1 MNHYETPLDIIRRRY
16 PNALSTSDTVD
27 ALLDLMQRRLG
38 VEPNKIM
45 LADSICSDDLN
56 TIEYPKRAYEMLGP
70 FKLGGLDG
78 FPFAGLTGM
87 SAFAHHVPVD
97 GAVFVFHGPHIGVSK
112 EGDTGVI
119 LRPGQTH
126 HSSCCGAVRAAID
139 KLASSKIVPGELTE
153 LDYQQNTIEQLLL
166 AQRDRIA
173 NARCAMA
180 ESTEIMYSAIEER
193 IDILAS
199 RTEYPC
205 RYLVIMGGVLINS
218 DYDVGSFCSFRRLI
232 CVDLATGR
240 REDWLDEQLSSGARL
255 TKPCIPQRKRDLRGA
270 PEALT
275 GFR

>member
-1 MNHYETPLDIIRRRY
+1 VGSLNEHESPLDTIRRRY

-27 ALLDLMQRRLG
+27 AFLDLMHRRLG
-38 VEPNKIM
+38 IEPGRIM

-56 TIEYPKRAYEMLGP
+56 TIEYPRRAYEMLGP

-87 SAFAHHVPVD
+87 SAFAHHVPPD

-119 LRPGQTH
+119 LRPGQRH
-126 HSSCCGAVRAAID
+126 HSACCGAIRAAID
-139 KLASSKIVPGELTE
+139 KMAIGKIVPGELSE

-166 AQRDRIA
+166 PHRDRIA

-180 ESTEIMYSAIEER
+180 ESTEVMYTAIEER
-193 IDILAS
+193 IDLLAS

-218 DYDVGSFCSFRRLI
+218 DYDVGSFCSFRRLVCI
-232 CVDLATGR
+232 DLTTGQR
-240 REDWLDEQLSSGARL
+240 KDWLDELLDSAVSM
-255 TKPCIPQRKRDLRGA
+255 PNRGVRGYA
-270 PEALT
+270 
-275 GFR
+275 

>member
-1 MNHYETPLDIIRRRY
+1 MNQYETPLDIVRRRY
-16 PNALSTSDTVD
+16 PNALSTSDTV
-27 ALLDLMQRRLG
+27 AAFLDLMRRRLG
-38 VEPNKIM
+38 TEPNKIM
-45 LADSICSDDLN
+45 VADSICSDDLN

-70 FKLGGLDG
+70 FRLGGLDG

-139 KLASSKIVPGELTE
+139 KLASGKIVPGELTE

-173 NARCAMA
+173 KARCAMA

-193 IDILAS
+193 IDMLAS
-199 RTEYPC
+199 RTQFPC

-218 DYDVGSFCSFRRLI
+218 DYDVGSFCSFRRLL
-232 CVDLATGR
+232 CVDLATGK
-240 REDWLDEQLSSGARL
+240 REDWLDELLSSGALLLHRASPCNKREKL
-255 TKPCIPQRKRDLRGA
+255 TA
-270 PEALT
+270 
-275 GFR
+275 FR

>member
-1 MNHYETPLDIIRRRY
+1 MIDRQTPLDIIRRRY

-27 ALLDLMQRRLG
+27 AFLDLMQLHLG
-38 VEPNKIM
+38 IEPRKIM

-56 TIEYPKRAYEMLGP
+56 TIEYPRRAYEMLGP

-112 EGDTGVI
+112 EGDTGII

-126 HSSCCGAVRAAID
+126 HSACCGAIRAAID
-139 KLASSKIVPGELTE
+139 KMTSGGIVPGELTE
-153 LDYQQNTIEQLLL
+153 LDYQQNTIEQLLF
-166 AQRDRIA
+166 AHRDRIA
-173 NARCAMA
+173 SARCAMD
-180 ESTEIMYSAIEER
+180 ESTEVMYSAIEKR
-193 IDILAS
+193 IDILAA

-218 DYDVGSFCSFRRLI
+218 DYDVGSFCSFRRLVCI
-232 CVDLATGR
+232 DLTTGR
-240 REDWLDEQLSSGARL
+240 REDWLDELLDSAARL
-255 TKPCIPQRKRDLRGA
+255 TYRVTRNGGGIR
-270 PEALT
+270 EA
-275 GFR
+275 RRCVE